1 MRSRTLWACLVAFVA
16 LFAVL
21 AASAADA
28 AAQTHPRLAKKGRY
42 KIKIDSAPP
51 GATVYIDKKELGPVG
66 VTPWQATVLNG
77 DYLII
82 LELEGYQPAQR
93 AIKVAR
99 TRTLQET
106 FIPLIKKLDPPRID
120 VRADADKNIFGATVF
135 LDGQNQGQ
143 APVLLTT
150 TPGRHLVEIKKDGF
164 EPFSTWVEAKE
175 NEKVTL
181 TPFLKEV
188 VKART
193 GTLVVDADVP
203 DAEVFLDGNKLPG
216 TTPVFITDVIEG
228 LHVVEV
234 RKEPAIP
241 WKQTVQVIAGTQA
254 KVRAELKATIGG
266 QGGVIRVL
274 SNVAGAKVFLDG
286 TEMGAVPVDIKDV
299 KTGEHVLEVKAPG
312 YQSRE
317 ERVTVNAGQ
326 SIILKLDL
334 NPEAGKGDTG
344 TLKVVS
350 AVPDADVFIDGAAI
364 GKVPQEKAVTRGDHF
379 VVVKLAGYKTFEQ
392 KVRIEPGQTLTVS
405 ADLRA
410 VARLRVISDPAGAE
424 VLVNGLPQG
433 VTPLEL
439 TEVEVGTTI
448 VRVIKGGY
456 QVWEQT
462 LTLEGGKAEILNANL
477 KLEGMSDDELAAE
490 QRGLASF
497 GARTLPRGRSTV
509 DMGIGYPYFL
519 ETRINVGAGK
529 MANFGFDAGVGV
541 RTMGSRSEIGMGVRL
556 MMVDRDPF
564 SAGVFGDLWWGS
576 RLIDDSK
583 RNGLTLNAGAVAS
596 LTAFTRVT
604 VSGRLYLNIWSDR
617 HCPGVEGTGFEGNAD
632 AIDTCDGYLAVVTGM
647 GTPLSAEE
655 RMRVESLTGQS
666 GNDFFTRE
674 TGLRLMSSVIAE
686 VAIKQRWNVWFVLE
700 GAPFQGE
707 RALYTDSFSAPLLD
721 SDFGTYGR
729 VGATYKF

>member
-1 MRSRTLWACLVAFVA
+1 MRSFTISARYWTCSLAFLMLVCL
-16 LFAVL
+16 LGT
-21 AASAADA
+21 A
-28 AAQTHPRLAKKGRY
+28 AAQTHPRLAKGRY
-42 KIKIDSAPP
+42 PVKIDSAPP
-51 GATVYIDKKELGPVG
+51 GATVYIDNKQLGPVG
-66 VTPWQATVLNG
+66 VTPWSAKLANG
-77 DYLII
+77 NYTII
-82 LELEGYQPAQR
+82 LELDGYQPATK

-99 TRTLQET
+99 TRRQQET

-120 VRADADKNIFGATVF
+120 VRADADRNIFGATVF
-135 LDGQNQGQ
+135 LDGQNQGT

-150 TPGRHLVEIKKDGF
+150 DPGRHLVEIKREGF
-164 EPFSTWVEAKE
+164 ETFSTWVETKE

-181 TPFLKEV
+181 TPFLKEIA
-188 VKART
+188 KPKL

-203 DAEVFLDGNKLPG
+203 DAKVFLDGNEVKG

-234 RKEPAIP
+234 RKEPAVP
-241 WKQTVQVIAGTQA
+241 WKQTVQVVAGTQA

-286 TEMGAVPVDIKDV
+286 TDMGAVPIDIKDV

-312 YQSRE
+312 YQTRE

-326 SIILKLDL
+326 SVILKLDL

-350 AVPDADVFIDGAAI
+350 AVPDADVYIDGAAI
-364 GKVPQEKAVTRGDHF
+364 GKVPQEKAVSRGEHF
-379 VVVKLAGYKTFEQ
+379 VVVKLAGFKTFEQ

-410 VARLRVISDPAGAE
+410 VGRVRVISDPAGAE
-424 VLVNGLPQG
+424 VLINGLPQG
-433 VTPLEL
+433 VTPLDL
-439 TEVEVGTTI
+439 NEVEVGTTI
-448 VRVIKGGY
+448 IRVMKPGY

-477 KLEGMSDDELAAE
+477 KLEGMSDDELRAE

-509 DMGIGYPYFL
+509 DFGLGYPYFL

-529 MANFGFDAGVGV
+529 MSNFGFDAGVGV
-541 RTMGSRSEIGMGVRL
+541 RSMGSRSEIGLGVRL
-556 MMVDRDPF
+556 MLVDRDPF

-583 RNGLTLNAGAVAS
+583 RNGLTLNAGGVAS

-604 VSGRLYLNIWSDR
+604 VSGRMYLNMWSDR
-617 HCPGVEGTGFEGNAD
+617 HCPEVNSMNEFDGD
-632 AIDTCDGYLAVVTGM
+632 PIDTCARYRDGT
-647 GTPLSAEE
+647 LSAED
-655 RMRVESLTGQS
+655 RMNVESLTGQTGSDFYGRES
-666 GNDFFTRE
+666 GI
-674 TGLRLMSSVIAE
+674 RLMTSAIAE
-686 VAIKQRWNVWFVLE
+686 IAVKQRWNIWFVLE
-700 GAPFQGE
+700 GAAFQSE
-707 RALYTDSFSAPLLD
+707 RALYTDYFSAPLFK

-729 VGATYKF
+729 AGATYKF